1 MSLRVV
7 RKLASM
13 EDMTEVEQCIRA
25 MYLTSDGTSCQALM
39 TSEFQSWRNK
49 VLRHILSQSEKEPRP
64 LDKPLDNEASGVPK
78 PLCHDDWEG
87 LCYMPQ
93 SIHAYLNGVKIV
105 YAQDHCFIIQLL
117 PAFCS
122 DKFYSQNKEH
132 DITMKQQVNMRQ
144 EQSTG
149 IFKKHKTCHSPRQV

>member
-1 MSLRVV
+1 
-7 RKLASM
+7 
-13 EDMTEVEQCIRA
+13 
-25 MYLTSDGTSCQALM
+25 
-39 TSEFQSWRNK
+39 
-49 VLRHILSQSEKEPRP
+49 
-64 LDKPLDNEASGVPK
+64 
-78 PLCHDDWEG
+78 
-87 LCYMPQ
+87 MPQ

>member
-7 RKLASM
+7 RKLVSM

-64 LDKPLDNEASGVPK
+64 LDKPIDKEASGVPK
-78 PLCHDDWEG
+78 PPGRDDWEG

-105 YAQDHCFIIQLL
+105 YAQNYCFIIQLL

-122 DKFYSQNKEH
+122 DKLYSQNKEH
-132 DITMKQQVNMRQ
+132 DITTKQQVNMRQ